1 MISFDIIKLIKVT
14 IETLKDLKIS
24 TLDGISINRKD
35 DCVWNK
41 IWRAYSSGNEYSRK
55 FNFDQSNRLYFWW
68 SRDTNSFKSKILSE
82 LSKIETNS
90 TCFETNFDI
99 TNETW
104 NNLKKFIYG
113 TKRQK
118 FSTKFDF
125 FLNQRLKE
133 QNINCWLV
141 CKSNCFSTDSNNIRK
156 SAYWTGT
163 YDCYNFPSCQVRYNA
178 KIQNKPNSDES
189 VTINVKWNSNFEH
202 ENIAKEKRCA
212 GVDRRHLALE
222 LKALGNSKVKD
233 DNFVFN
239 RENRKNIFLIFC
251 FIT

>member
-1 MISFDIIKLIKVT
+1 MK
-14 IETLKDLKIS
+14 ELKIL

-41 IWRAYSSGNEYSRK
+41 IRRTYSSGNEYSKK

-68 SRDTNSFKSKILSE
+68 SRNTNSFKSKILSE

-90 TCFETNFDI
+90 TCFETNFEM

-104 NNLKKFIYG
+104 NDLRKFIYG

-141 CKSNCFSTDSNNIRK
+141 CKSNWFSTASNNIRK
-156 SAYWTGT
+156 SAYWSGT
-163 YDCYNFPSCQVRYNA
+163 YDCYNYPSCQVRFNA

-189 VTINVKWNSNFEH
+189 VTINVKWNMEVEH
-202 ENIAKEKRCA
+202 ENIVKEKRCA
-212 GVDRRHLALE
+212 GVERRHLALE
-222 LKALGNSKVKD
+222 LKALGNSRVKD

-239 RENRKNIFLIFC
+239 RENRKKLF
-251 FIT
+251 FITSFINKISKLQKH